1 MVDLAAVLE
10 VEGHVLLGLLV
21 GEASSSQEVE
31 EVAAAEDLRL
41 VALVEEVQ
49 PEAVAN
55 LMVVSHLRRP
65 QQFPELSLAA
75 GLHREVHPEVSS
87 LPSCRQALP

>member
-31 EVAAAEDLRL
+31 VAAAEDLRL
-41 VALVEEVQ
+41 LALVGEVQ

-55 LMVVSHLRRP
+55 LMVVSRLRRP
-65 QQFPELSLAA
+65 QHFPE
-75 GLHREVHPEVSS
+75 
-87 LPSCRQALP
+87 